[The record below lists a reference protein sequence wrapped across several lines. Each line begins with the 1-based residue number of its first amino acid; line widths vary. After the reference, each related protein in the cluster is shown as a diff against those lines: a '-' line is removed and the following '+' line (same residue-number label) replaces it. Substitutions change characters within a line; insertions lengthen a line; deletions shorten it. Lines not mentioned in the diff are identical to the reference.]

1 MGKILLGTGVG
12 AGLLWIV
19 SNLMGKKKLGDKLD
33 TRTLAAIHNLDTKG
47 LVIRVEVV
55 LSNPTEYSL
64 RIKHPYI
71 RLLLETKL
79 PDGKP
84 GQPKLI
90 GSSDIKNA
98 VVEIKPY
105 SSQKLKDPIYIT
117 IPLTGLLSLGG
128 SFYQTLIKKQPLT
141 LTVHT
146 LSSIDLGGKW
156 LGYEKKDPMTL
167 QPKKAAAPGKPKAT
181 PTKPNNN
188 ASSTR

>member
-1 MGKILLGTGVG
+1 MASIGKILLGTGIG
-12 AGLLWIV
+12 AGVIYV
-19 SNLMGKKKLGDKLD
+19 IANLMGKKKLGDKLD

-71 RLLLETKL
+71 RLLVGTS
-79 PDGKP
+79 
-84 GQPKLI
+84 LI
-90 GSSDIKNA
+90 GSSAIKNA

-105 SSQKLKDPIYIT
+105 TSEKLKDPIYIT
-117 IPLTGLLSLGG
+117 IPLLGLLKLGG
-128 SFYQTLIKKQPLT
+128 TFYQTLIKKQPVT

-146 LSSIDLGGKW
+146 LSSIDTGVKW
-156 LGYEKKDPMTL
+156 LGYEKKDPITL
-167 QPKKAAAPGKPKAT
+167 KPKTSSVAVK
-181 PTKPNNN
+181 PKLKTKGN